1 MEEVNLMKRVLWGIL
16 QSGLLIASLSC
27 GDQVFAQ
34 EPGFPP
40 ETSAPPPKQ
49 GPSGAHRGMM
59 DPDEQLARMTTR
71 YSLTTEQQDQVKPI
85 LVSEQHQIQGVRE
98 DTALSR
104 EDRMAKMQTIRSDS
118 DAKIKAVLNDDQKK
132 QFEQDQ
138 LRMQRRM
145 QQQGQGAGSQGGTP
159 PR

>member
-1 MEEVNLMKRVLWGIL
+1 MEEDIPMNKVPCCVAQI
-16 QSGLLIASLSC
+16 GLLVAGLVC
-27 GDQVFAQ
+27 GVQAFAQ

-49 GPSGAHRGMM
+49 GPSGGHRGMM

-145 QQQGQGAGSQGGTP
+145 QQQGQGAGSQGDTP

>member
-1 MEEVNLMKRVLWGIL
+1 MEKILMNKVLCCVAQIGAL
-16 QSGLLIASLSC
+16 VAALVFAAPA
-27 GDQVFAQ
+27 FAQ

-49 GPSGAHRGMM
+49 GPSGGHHGMM

-71 YSLTTEQQDQVKPI
+71 YSLTTEQQGQIKPI
-85 LVSEQHQIQGVRE
+85 LVSQQHQIKEWRE

-104 EDRMAKMQTIRSDS
+104 EDRTAKMQTILSDS
-118 DAKIKAVLNDDQKK
+118 NAKIKAVLNDDQKK
-132 QFEQDQ
+132 YFERDEH
-138 LRMQRRM
+138 RMQGV
-145 QQQGQGAGSQGGTP
+145 QQGQGVGPNSGTP